1 MLAKFRQ
8 RYPQGSLVSE
18 LIEIER
24 GFYLVKVSVQV
35 EQIVLATGLAGA
47 GTIEA
52 AEDSARERAIAALV
66 LDNGESATVENS
78 TANTYTTALKD
89 RSSTEPTVTRVSLD
103 EPERKTVNPEHE
115 SAVHEDFRLEE
126 ERARTDTRRKGML
139 SDAGLVPDT
148 PSDLSARLKQS
159 EASTLPEPANE
170 TASIPEPIPDP
181 RSQPEISSSPQ
192 PNLFSGTYTTP
203 TEVPTESES
212 NSIAPVNS
220 TTSAIA
226 TPNIEE
232 MDFNEIKQKTDIEIK
247 RLGWTKDDGREFLKS
262 RYGKRSRL
270 HLTDEQ
276 LLEFLEYLEQQPT
289 PVK

>member
-1 MLAKFRQ
+1 MLAKFRN

-52 AEDSARERAIAALV
+52 AEDSARERALAALI
-66 LDNGESATVENS
+66 LDNSEPAAIDNTVN
-78 TANTYTTALKD
+78 TATTAPD
-89 RSSTEPTVTRVSLD
+89 NNSSKEPTVTQVSLD
-103 EPERKTVNPEHE
+103 QSDRQIVN
-115 SAVHEDFRLEE
+115 
-126 ERARTDTRRKGML
+126 
-139 SDAGLVPDT
+139 
-148 PSDLSARLKQS
+148 
-159 EASTLPEPANE
+159 LPEDQQEAAIQPEDPAYE
-170 TASIPEPIPDP
+170 TAASIPEPIPDP
-181 RSQPEISSSPQ
+181 ILEPEIPSNPQ
-192 PNLFSGTYTTP
+192 SNLFSGTFTTP
-203 TEVPTESES
+203 TEAATIEESTSVPQ
-212 NSIAPVNS
+212 IDS
-220 TTSAIA
+220 TTAIA
-226 TPNIEE
+226 TANFEE
-232 MDFNEIKQKTDIEIK
+232 MDFNEIKQKTDIEIR